1 MIRGKAKLSILSQ
14 PHQPKHETPTSDVI
28 CNENITD
35 FPYLLR
41 LFVLYKGCILLC
53 IESISLA
60 VYYMINACPNDWMKT
75 KELPLYLSSFDTIAL
90 DALSCLHLERPFAL
104 VFSKQRYHTSW
115 WFRLLYY
122 LLGSCNKQ
130 IKVLP
135 SFEEKWLKVCT
146 SGPVSAHEK
155 IWIYFSAR
163 FLSSRPLK
171 SKLSMQHGTGF
182 QVFLPLHFYGSWAS
196 LYFTA
201 IGIFA
206 AFNRPFSPRP

>member
-1 MIRGKAKLSILSQ
+1 MIRGIAKLSILSQ
-14 PHQPKHETPTSDVI
+14 PHQPKHETPMTDVI

-60 VYYMINACPNDWMKT
+60 VLYCMINACPNAWMKT
-75 KELPLYLSSFDTIAL
+75 KGLPPLYLSSFDTVAL
-90 DALSCLHLERPFAL
+90 DALPCLRLERPFSL

-122 LLGSCNKQ
+122 LLGLCNKQ

-155 IWIYFSAR
+155 LWIYFFCKIS
-163 FLSSRPLK
+163 LLK
-171 SKLSMQHGTGF
+171 
-182 QVFLPLHFYGSWAS
+182 
-196 LYFTA
+196 
-201 IGIFA
+201 A
-206 AFNRPFSPRP
+206 AEK